1 MPARTHAAIH
11 RKTLRAVA
19 AVVLLVAATL
29 IATLT
34 AATALAQP
42 STTPP
47 PIPLVVPS
55 VPPTPTPTPGPVPA
69 PRWQPETPA
78 PTTPGAPVPVTPT
91 PQYPLDPE
99 YPVDPG
105 TGIPD
110 GSSGDGD
117 GGCGVTNI
125 SGCVADAVDG
135 VFQRLVDSGLNPL
148 LDLLSRTLLTTPEPG
163 ELPRVGELWQS
174 SWQLVVAMYGLLVMA
189 AGILLMVRETL
200 QDRWSLRE
208 LLPRLVVGFVAG
220 AMSLLIATQA
230 IRFANALAYALA
242 GDGVDPDSAAAA
254 IRELAFTGPGSGFFL
269 ILLRVALEVMVLL
282 LLIAYVI
289 RVAITVILVV
299 AAPLALM
306 CHALPGLDQ
315 VARWW
320 WRAFAACLAIQVVQS
335 LVLVTS
341 LRVFLTPGAWNFFGP
356 NADGIVNLIIGL
368 ALMGVLVKT
377 PFWLLSALRIGQG
390 RSLAGSIVR
399 GYITYKTLRVLKGK
413 SSTASS
419 RTAAA
424 ATRRSKRAVARPP
437 RPRSDDDPYARVRA
451 TRDGQLVLPLEG
463 VHRVKRRPPPAGQ
476 ASAAPQPKPATS
488 RAPRGR
494 QLAFDFS
501 PLDPYRGIRPGRGGQ
516 DPLPIAVTRVR
527 PAPAAPEPAPA
538 KRTPARSSRG
548 TQLTLDFDTPATR
561 DPYARIRPLRSGQY
575 PLPIPVKRVR
585 PAPPAPVP
593 PQPPTPA
600 SKRSAGRQLHLP
612 LPDLPVRRR
621 APRTPRGGLP

>member
-1 MPARTHAAIH
+1 MSALTYPAIYRRA
-11 RKTLRAVA
+11 LRAAVVA
-19 AVVLLVAATL
+19 VLLVAATL
-29 IATLT
+29 ITTLT
-34 AATALAQP
+34 AASALAQP
-42 STTPP
+42 ATTPP

-55 VPPTPTPTPGPVPA
+55 GPPTPTPTPGPVPA
-69 PRWQPETPA
+69 PRWQPVPPA

-91 PQYPLDPE
+91 PEYPLDPE

-110 GSSGDGD
+110 GSSGDGQG

-163 ELPRVGELWQS
+163 ELPRVGELWSS
-174 SWQLVVAMYGLLVMA
+174 SWQLVLAMYGLLVMV

-200 QDRWSLRE
+200 QDRWSLRD

-242 GDGVDPDSAAAA
+242 GDGVDPGSAAAA

-269 ILLRVALEVMVLL
+269 LLLRVALEVMVLL

-306 CHALPGLDQ
+306 CHALPGLDA

-341 LRVFLTPGAWNFFGP
+341 LRVFLTPGGWNFFGP
-356 NADGIVNLIIGL
+356 NADGIVGLIIGL

-377 PFWLLSALRIGQG
+377 PFWLLSAMKIGQG

-399 GYITYKTLRVLKGK
+399 GYITYKTLGLLKGK
-413 SSTASS
+413 TSTASA
-419 RTAAA
+419 RATAA
-424 ATRRSKRAVARPP
+424 ATRPKRGVARPP
-437 RPRSDDDPYARVRA
+437 KLRAADDPYARVRA
-451 TRDGQLVLPLEG
+451 TRDGQLMLPLEG
-463 VHRVKRRPPPAGQ
+463 VHRVKRQPPPAGQ
-476 ASAAPQPKPATS
+476 PSAATQPKPATR
-488 RAPRGR
+488 RAARGR

-501 PLDPYRGIRPGRGGQ
+501 PPDPYRGIRPGRGGQ
-516 DPLPIAVTRVR
+516 YPLPIPVTRVR
-527 PAPAAPEPAPA
+527 PAPAPPEPVTA
-538 KRTPARSSRG
+538 KRTPTRGSRG
-548 TQLTLDFDTPATR
+548 TQLAFDFDIPAAR
-561 DPYARIRPLRSGQY
+561 DPYGRVRPLRNGQY
-575 PLPIPVKRVR
+575 PLPIPVRRVR

-593 PQPPTPA
+593 PQPPGP
-600 SKRSAGRQLHLP
+600 KRSAGRQLHLP

-621 APRTPRGGLP
+621 APRTPGGGQS